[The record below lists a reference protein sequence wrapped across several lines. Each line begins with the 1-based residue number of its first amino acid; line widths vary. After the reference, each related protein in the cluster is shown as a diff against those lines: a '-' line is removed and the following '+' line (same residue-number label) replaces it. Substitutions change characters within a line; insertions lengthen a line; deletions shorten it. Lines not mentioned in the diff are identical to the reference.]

1 MVVRVSDTIDTHS
14 SQTSPQPVNDH
25 SFCLVSLGLATA
37 SLVHMLSFPWW
48 RGMLSGQILLAS
60 TLILLFV
67 PRSIVTLSFF
77 LLTSLFFWFQK
88 LPFVPNHIFFEILVH
103 TSMLGTVLSVSICQ
117 WKRDLSPQ
125 ELRGLIYEHMR
136 PVVMSALIIMYLFTV
151 LHKLNWDFFNPAVSC
166 AVSMHNE
173 LAASVPIVPSGT
185 WTHWPTI
192 IGTLFFELFIPL
204 GLWWRKTRVAAVL
217 VGLFFHWFLALHP
230 HGGIYSFTH
239 LLYVLYAVFLFSSQ
253 DNPFATRIS
262 IPRLGILVIK
272 LAAVFLFGVALF
284 LQMRA
289 YKNGDGFLMANA
301 IGFYTWL
308 VFAMWLV
315 VIYTPAI
322 RRHVWNTP
330 PDPMARPIYLL
341 LIFPTLVFFNGLSP
355 YLSLKTTTAFSM
367 FSNIRTEGTGNNHL
381 FMPRLRLFGYQDDLV
396 EILESNDR
404 QLQQYVKT
412 RDLLTWFELRRITS
426 SRKRE
431 NLFVK
436 YKRSKQ
442 PEAILFKKKGAPEDA
457 ALLNPH
463 PWYLSRFLVFRP
475 IGRLDKPM
483 PCRH

>member
-1 MVVRVSDTIDTHS
+1 
-14 SQTSPQPVNDH
+14 
-25 SFCLVSLGLATA
+25 
-37 SLVHMLSFPWW
+37 
-48 RGMLSGQILLAS
+48 
-60 TLILLFV
+60 
-67 PRSIVTLSFF
+67 
-77 LLTSLFFWFQK
+77 
-88 LPFVPNHIFFEILVH
+88 
-103 TSMLGTVLSVSICQ
+103 MLGTILAVSICQ
-117 WKRDLSPQ
+117 WKKDLSSQ
-125 ELRGLIYEHMR
+125 ELRGLLYEHMR

-166 AVSMHNE
+166 AVSMHKE
-173 LAASVPIVPSGT
+173 LSAFVPIVPSGT

-217 VGLFFHWFLALHP
+217 LGLLFHWFLALHP
-230 HGGIYSFTH
+230 HGGIYSFSH
-239 LLYVLYAVFLFSSQ
+239 LLYVLYAVFLFSAQ
-253 DNPFATRIS
+253 NNPFARAIS
-262 IPRLGILVIK
+262 IPRLGVLTIK

-308 VFAMWLV
+308 IFAMWLV
-315 VIYTPAI
+315 VIYAPAI
-322 RRHVWNTP
+322 RQFFWNRL
-330 PDPMARPIYLL
+330 PDPVVRPMCIL
-341 LIFPTLVFFNGLSP
+341 LIFPVLVFLNGLAP

-381 FMPRLRLFGYQDDLV
+381 FMPRIKLFSYQDDLV

-404 QLQQYVKT
+404 QLQQYGRTK
-412 RDLLTWFELRRITS
+412 DLLTWFELRRITS

-436 YKRSKQ
+436 YKRSKNL
-442 PEAILFKKKGAPEDA
+442 EDILFKKKGSPGDA
-457 ALLNPH
+457 ELLKPH
-463 PWYLSRFLVFRP
+463 PWYLSRFLVFRA

>member
-1 MVVRVSDTIDTHS
+1 
-14 SQTSPQPVNDH
+14 
-25 SFCLVSLGLATA
+25 
-37 SLVHMLSFPWW
+37 
-48 RGMLSGQILLAS
+48 MLSGQLLLAS
-60 TLILLFV
+60 TLILLFI
-67 PRSIVTLSFF
+67 PRSILTLSFF

-103 TSMLGTVLSVSICQ
+103 ASMLGTVLVVSVYQLRKGS
-117 WKRDLSPQ
+117 SSQ

-151 LHKLNWDFFNPAVSC
+151 LHKLNWDFLNPTVSC
-166 AVSMHNE
+166 AVSMHKE
-173 LAASVPIVPSGT
+173 LATLVPIVPSGT

-192 IGTLFFELFIPL
+192 IGTLFFELIIPL

-217 VGLFFHWFLALHP
+217 LGLFFHWFPALHP
-230 HGGIYSFTH
+230 HGGIYSFSH
-239 LLYVLYAVFLFSSQ
+239 LLYVLYAVFLFSSR
-253 DNPFATRIS
+253 DNPFYTRIKS
-262 IPRLGILVIK
+262 PRFGVLAIK
-272 LAAVFLFGVALF
+272 LAAVFLFGLALF

-289 YKNGDGFLMANA
+289 YKNGNGFFAANA

-308 VFAMWLV
+308 IFAMWLV
-315 VIYTPAI
+315 VTYTPAI
-322 RRHVWNTP
+322 RRHIWNKP
-330 PDPMARPIYLL
+330 PEPVARPMYLL
-341 LIFPTLVFFNGLSP
+341 LIFPALVFFNGLAP

-381 FMPRLRLFGYQDDLV
+381 FMPRIKLFSYQDDLV

-404 QLQQYVKT
+404 QLQQYGRTK
-412 RDLLTWFELRRITS
+412 DLLTWFELRRITS

-442 PEAILFKKKGAPEDA
+442 PETLFKKKNAPPDA
-457 ALLNPH
+457 ELLKPH

>member
-1 MVVRVSDTIDTHS
+1 MI
-14 SQTSPQPVNDH
+14 
-25 SFCLVSLGLATA
+25 
-37 SLVHMLSFPWW
+37 
-48 RGMLSGQILLAS
+48 SGQILLGS
-60 TLILLFV
+60 TLILFFL
-67 PRSIVTLSFF
+67 PRSIFALSFF

-103 TSMLGTVLSVSICQ
+103 TSMLGTVLAVSICQ
-117 WKRDLSPQ
+117 WKRDLSSQ

-136 PVVMSALIIMYLFTV
+136 PVVMSAIIIMYLFTV

-166 AVSMHNE
+166 AVSMHKE
-173 LAASVPIVPSGT
+173 LSAFVPIVPSGT

-192 IGTLFFELFIPL
+192 IGTLFFELIIPL
-204 GLWWRKTRVAAVL
+204 GIWSRKTRVAAVL
-217 VGLFFHWFLALHP
+217 LGLWFHWFLALHP
-230 HGGIYSFTH
+230 HGGIYSFSH

-253 DNPFATRIS
+253 NNPFARAIG
-262 IPRLGILVIK
+262 IPRLGVLIIK
-272 LAAVFLFGVALF
+272 LAAVFLIGVALF

-289 YKNGDGFLMANA
+289 YKNGDGFLTANA

-308 VFAMWLV
+308 IFAMWLV

-322 RRHVWNTP
+322 RQFFWNRL
-330 PDPMARPIYLL
+330 PDPVVRPMCIL
-341 LIFPTLVFFNGLSP
+341 LIFPVLVFINGLTP
-355 YLSLKTTTAFSM
+355 YFSLKTTTAFSM

-404 QLQQYVKT
+404 QLQQYAKT
-412 RDLLTWFELRRITS
+412 KDLLTWFELRRITS
-426 SRKRE
+426 SRRRE
-431 NLFVK
+431 NLFVQ
-436 YKRSKQ
+436 YKRSNN
-442 PEAILFKKKGAPEDA
+442 PENLLFKKKGAPGDA
-457 ALLNPH
+457 ELLKPH

>member
-1 MVVRVSDTIDTHS
+1 MVVRVSDTMDKHS
-14 SQTSPQPVNDH
+14 PQSSPQPVNDH

-37 SLVHMLSFPWW
+37 SFVHMLSFPWW
-48 RGMLSGQILLAS
+48 RTMLSGQILLAS

-67 PRSIVTLSFF
+67 PRSILTLTFF

-103 TSMLGTVLSVSICQ
+103 ASMLGTVLAVSIYQ
-117 WKRDLSPQ
+117 WKKGLSSQ

-151 LHKLNWDFFNPAVSC
+151 LHKLNWDFLNPTVSC
-166 AVSMHNE
+166 AVSMHKE
-173 LAASVPIVPSGT
+173 LANLVPIVPSGT

-192 IGTLFFELFIPL
+192 IGTLFFELIIPL

-217 VGLFFHWFLALHP
+217 SGLFFHWFLALHP
-230 HGGIYSFTH
+230 HGGIYSFSH
-239 LLYVLYAVFLFSSQ
+239 LLYVLYAVFLFSSR
-253 DNPFATRIS
+253 DNPFDTRIK
-262 IPRLGILVIK
+262 IPHFGVLAIK
-272 LAAVFLFGVALF
+272 LAAVFLFGLALF
-284 LQMRA
+284 LQMSA
-289 YKNGDGFLMANA
+289 YKNGNGFFAANA

-308 VFAMWLV
+308 LFAMWLV
-315 VIYTPAI
+315 MTYAPAI
-322 RRHVWNTP
+322 RRHVWNRP
-330 PDPMARPIYLL
+330 PDPMARPMYLL
-341 LIFPTLVFFNGLSP
+341 LVFPALVFLNGLAP

-381 FMPRLRLFGYQDDLV
+381 FMPRIKFFNYQDDLV

-404 QLQQYVKT
+404 QLQQYVNTK
-412 RDLLTWFELRRITS
+412 DLLSWFELRRITS

-436 YKRSKQ
+436 YKRSKNS
-442 PEAILFKKKGAPEDA
+442 ENLLFKKKGAPGDA
-457 ALLNPH
+457 ELLKPH

>member
-1 MVVRVSDTIDTHS
+1 MVVRVSDTMDKHS
-14 SQTSPQPVNDH
+14 PQSSPQPVNDH

-37 SLVHMLSFPWW
+37 SFVHMLSFPWW
-48 RGMLSGQILLAS
+48 RTMLSGQILLAS

-67 PRSIVTLSFF
+67 PRSILTLTFF

-103 TSMLGTVLSVSICQ
+103 ASILGTVLAVSIYQ
-117 WKRDLSPQ
+117 WKKGLSSQ

-151 LHKLNWDFFNPAVSC
+151 LHKLNWDFLDPTVSC
-166 AVSMHNE
+166 AVSMHKE
-173 LAASVPIVPSGT
+173 LANLVPIVPSGT

-192 IGTLFFELFIPL
+192 IGTLFFELIIPL
-204 GLWWRKTRVAAVL
+204 GLWWRKTRVPAVL
-217 VGLFFHWFLALHP
+217 LGLFFHWFLALHP
-230 HGGIYSFTH
+230 HGGIYSFSH
-239 LLYVLYAVFLFSSQ
+239 LLYVLYVVFLFSSR
-253 DNPFATRIS
+253 DNPFDTRIK
-262 IPRLGILVIK
+262 IPHFGVLAIK
-272 LAAVFLFGVALF
+272 LAAVFLFGLALF
-284 LQMRA
+284 LQMSA
-289 YKNGDGFLMANA
+289 YKNGNGFFVANA

-308 VFAMWLV
+308 LFAMWLV
-315 VIYTPAI
+315 MTYAPAI
-322 RRHVWNTP
+322 RRHVWNRP
-330 PDPMARPIYLL
+330 PDPMARPMYLL
-341 LIFPTLVFFNGLSP
+341 LVFPALVFLNGLAP

-381 FMPRLRLFGYQDDLV
+381 FMPRIKFFNYQDDLV

-404 QLQQYVKT
+404 QLQQYVNTK
-412 RDLLTWFELRRITS
+412 DLLSWFELRRITS

-436 YKRSKQ
+436 YKRSKD
-442 PEAILFKKKGAPEDA
+442 PEDILFQKKGAPKDA
-457 ALLNPH
+457 ELLKPH

>member
-1 MVVRVSDTIDTHS
+1 MVVRVSNTIEKHL
-14 SQTSPQPVNDH
+14 SQSSPQPENDH
-25 SFCLVSLGLATA
+25 SFCLLSLGLATA

-48 RGMLSGQILLAS
+48 RGMFSGQILLAS
-60 TLILLFV
+60 TLILFFL
-67 PRSIVTLSFF
+67 PRSIFTLSFF

-103 TSMLGTVLSVSICQ
+103 TSMLGTVLAVSICQ
-117 WKRDLSPQ
+117 WKKDLSSQ

-166 AVSMHNE
+166 AVSMHKE
-173 LAASVPIVPSGT
+173 LSAFVPIVPSGT

-217 VGLFFHWFLALHP
+217 LGLLFHWFLALHP
-230 HGGIYSFTH
+230 HGGIYSFSH
-239 LLYVLYAVFLFSSQ
+239 LLYVLYAVFLFSAQ
-253 DNPFATRIS
+253 NNPFARAIS
-262 IPRLGILVIK
+262 IPRLGVLTIK

-308 VFAMWLV
+308 IFAMWLV
-315 VIYTPAI
+315 VIYAPAI
-322 RRHVWNTP
+322 RQFFWNRL
-330 PDPMARPIYLL
+330 PDPVVRPMCIL
-341 LIFPTLVFFNGLSP
+341 LIFPVLVFLNGLAP

-381 FMPRLRLFGYQDDLV
+381 FMPRIKLFSYQDDLV

-404 QLQQYVKT
+404 QLQQYGRTK
-412 RDLLTWFELRRITS
+412 DLLTWFELRRITS

-442 PEAILFKKKGAPEDA
+442 PETLFKKKDAPQDA
-457 ALLNPH
+457 ELLKPH